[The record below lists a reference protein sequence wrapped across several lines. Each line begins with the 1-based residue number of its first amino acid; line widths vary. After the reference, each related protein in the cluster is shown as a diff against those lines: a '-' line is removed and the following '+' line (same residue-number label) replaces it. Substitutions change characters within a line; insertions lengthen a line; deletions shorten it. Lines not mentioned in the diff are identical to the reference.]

1 MTNRDPRR
9 ITIERYPNPD
19 LYQSAGLIEGEADDG
34 TRWIMW
40 LDPNGMPSVYWPE
53 RDHETGAVI
62 GDGIPLTRPARTPDP
77 EPAAA
82 P

>member
-19 LYQSAGLIEGEADDG
+19 QLGSVGLIEGEAGDG

-40 LDPNGMPSVYWPE
+40 LDGNGMPSVYWPE
-53 RDHETGAVI
+53 RDPETGAVI
-62 GDGIPLTRPARTPDP
+62 GDPIALTRPGRTPDP
-77 EPAAA
+77 EPDAA